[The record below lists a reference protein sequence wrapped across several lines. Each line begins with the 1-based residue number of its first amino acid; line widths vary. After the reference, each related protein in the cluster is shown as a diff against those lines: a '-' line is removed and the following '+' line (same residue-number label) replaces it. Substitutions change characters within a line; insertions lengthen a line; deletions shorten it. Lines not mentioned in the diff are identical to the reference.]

1 MVEVDVK
8 KMHETCMDCENDYL
22 RRNKLIDACKNCV
35 YNALRTK
42 GKKNQM
48 IKRMRINAI
57 RRMN

>member
-1 MVEVDVK
+1 MVEVDVT

-42 GKKNQM
+42 GENKSNDKKDEN
-48 IKRMRINAI
+48 
-57 RRMN
+57 